1 MYHLIYASSVAKALT
16 QRQLGDLLTKSRQ
29 NNIKLDIT
37 GMLIYT
43 SGHFIQVLEGEED
56 VVKKLYNSIRKD
68 TRHKDV
74 IVIYE
79 GELAERQFANREMDF
94 RVLHNE
100 PVFTDAELE
109 NDTIGTLKMLNDYI
123 EYLY

>member
-1 MYHLIYASSVAKALT
+1 MYHLIYASTAAKALT
-16 QRQLGDLLTKSRQ
+16 ERQLGDLLTKARQ

-43 SGHFIQVLEGEED
+43 GGHFIQVLEGEED
-56 VVKKLYNSIRKD
+56 MVKKLYNSIRKD

-109 NDTIGTLKMLNDYI
+109 NDTIGTLKRLNDYI

>member
-1 MYHLIYASSVAKALT
+1 MYHLIYASSAAKALT
-16 QRQLGDLLTKSRQ
+16 QRQLDDLLTKVRQ

-43 SGHFIQVLEGEED
+43 GGHFIQVLEGEED
-56 VVKKLYNSIRKD
+56 MVKKLYNSIRKD

-79 GELAERQFANREMDF
+79 GELAERQFANRELDF